1 MMDTGVLS
9 QGKANAPCTDI
20 EISDIAISDITISDI
35 VVSVSGRDR
44 GKHFFVVCKDDIYAM
59 LCDGKSRRVENPKR
73 KKIKH
78 VRFESKSD
86 CRTALK
92 LKNGSKVTNSE
103 IRRALAEYQT
113 GSRGEKEV
121 CR

>member
-1 MMDTGVLS
+1 MIDTVVLS

-20 EISDIAISDITISDI
+20 EVSDIAISDI
-35 VVSVSGRDR
+35 VVSVSGRDS
-44 GKHFFVVCKDDIYAM
+44 GKHFFVVSRDDIYAM

-78 VRFESKSD
+78 IRFESKSD

-92 LKNGSKVTNSE
+92 LKNGAKVTNSE

-113 GSRGEKEV
+113 ENRGEKEV
-121 CR
+121 CK